1 LDDRRGCAAARAD
14 QPVAKAHCD
23 DGRTFDAIRR
33 DELELTARTPSGQ
46 AC

>member
-1 LDDRRGCAAARAD
+1 LDDRRGRAGRSASG
-14 QPVAKAHCD
+14 QAHCD